1 MGTIIC
7 PNCGSILSYFES
19 EKVTVLYGTKHKC
32 NCCKTSDKEKEK

>member
-7 PNCGSILSYFES
+7 QNCDSTLGYFED

-32 NCCKTSDKEKEK
+32 NCCETPSKKEDK